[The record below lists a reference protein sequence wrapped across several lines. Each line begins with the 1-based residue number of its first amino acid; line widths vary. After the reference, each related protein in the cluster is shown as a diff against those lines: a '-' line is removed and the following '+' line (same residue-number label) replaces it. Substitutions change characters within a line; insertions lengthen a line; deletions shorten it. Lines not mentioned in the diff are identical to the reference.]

1 MVIINEW
8 DTSETS
14 TRNISNWFEEWTG
27 AQKRKYWSITQL
39 ILIQCLFLRVPSTMP
54 YIMWKNK
61 VAVREVPKVSMF
73 CEVSL
78 QFPQL
83 QVVLCFEARG
93 LISLR
98 DLMQMSEMRFLALW
112 TGTGTSYKLQKEVI
126 HTLFSSYIF
135 KPSLDQTVIAT
146 LLHMWEICI
155 ANAHNCKA
163 MSQTSYPALIPPH
176 HTFGLFFRSN
186 EMCKMSMMVLPFV
199 DLQIFI
205 SL

>member
-1 MVIINEW
+1 MAAVRVIFHSAEKNDRLKPGWVRLTDESLLPCKTTLLMVIINEW

-78 QFPQL
+78 QGCF
-83 QVVLCFEARG
+83 VLWSKRVDIPSGPNANV
-93 LISLR
+93 R
-98 DLMQMSEMRFLALW
+98 D
-112 TGTGTSYKLQKEVI
+112 EV
-126 HTLFSSYIF
+126 SC
-135 KPSLDQTVIAT
+135 SLD
-146 LLHMWEICI
+146 W
-155 ANAHNCKA
+155 NWN
-163 MSQTSYPALIPPH
+163 
-176 HTFGLFFRSN
+176 
-186 EMCKMSMMVLPFV
+186 
-199 DLQIFI
+199 
-205 SL
+205 